1 MLCSRPAPADLER
14 VLRGKRGVQ
23 GKVAPWKKLLYSLA
37 FFHAVVQERRK
48 FGPIGWNIRYE
59 FNASDLECSQMTLQ
73 MFLEEE
79 AAIPWAALEYVVGHI
94 NYGGRVTDDNDRRCL
109 MSILRQ
115 YILPRV
121 LDDDYTY
128 TPSGT
133 YYSPARAESTLDS
146 VREHVQGLPLSEAP
160 EVFGMHPNANIKF
173 QLQETRK
180 LVDTVL
186 SIQPRVTG
194 GAGGR
199 SPEAIVG
206 DMAME
211 LLAQVPEVRLATFR
225 IAPVCTASADTMQ
238 QQSAIFWCTKKIR
251 SAFLRRCSLCT
262 SRQLVAD
269 AGVVHTQHSQ
279 GRKHE

>member
-1 MLCSRPAPADLER
+1 
-14 VLRGKRGVQ
+14 VQ

-73 MFLEEE
+73 MFLEDKE
-79 AAIPWAALEYVVGHI
+79 AIPWDALEYVVGHI

-121 LDDDYTY
+121 IDDDYTY

-146 VREHVQGLPLSEAP
+146 VRDHVQGLPLSEAP

-211 LLAQVPEVRLATFR
+211 LLAQVPEVRLLLALCVLYLRTPCSNDR
-225 IAPVCTASADTMQ
+225 QSTGLQSIRAQRSVLPCAQAQVGNWLRMLTLCMSPDRKPVICRGYELQEGA
-238 QQSAIFWCTKKIR
+238 CV
-251 SAFLRRCSLCT
+251 
-262 SRQLVAD
+262 SRY
-269 AGVVHTQHSQ
+269 
-279 GRKHE
+279 